1 MSPRNNRRF
10 GLLSDDH
17 NLAVVAKKKGRK
29 MTGKRDNSEMVEI
42 DQISKGELIKL
53 LIQQAKNQG
62 RNQLSEELN
71 QTEERLTKRIDEA
84 VFQIV
89 DDAKKVRLEEQAK
102 KRRKLVV
109 GLVVLVL
116 ALGGALLKV
125 ASNVS

>member
-17 NLAVVAKKKGRK
+17 NLAVIAKNKGRN
-29 MTGKRDNSEMVEI
+29 MTGKKENTEMVEI

-62 RNQLSEELN
+62 RNQLSEELS

-102 KRRKLVV
+102 KRRKLIV